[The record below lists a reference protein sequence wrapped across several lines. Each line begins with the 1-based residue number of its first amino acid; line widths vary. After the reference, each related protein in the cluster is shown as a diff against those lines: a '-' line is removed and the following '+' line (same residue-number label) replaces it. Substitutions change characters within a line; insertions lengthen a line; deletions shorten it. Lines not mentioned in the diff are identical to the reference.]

1 MTSATGVG
9 DEIRRRF
16 GTERGGVDDEVIG
29 DRIVE
34 AGAEVVPD
42 ELEAP
47 LVLVAQLVGR
57 HVGGDALL
65 LGPALRPG
73 GERGHREHA
82 EHRFVGE
89 EERGAA
95 SHEDGGAAARQRH
108 HEALHRMEEVVL
120 GEAGALKEIGE
131 VTVDGAADAPV
142 ETVQQ
147 LLGESALGRDL
158 VDDLTAEAG
167 ESEPLR
173 DPLAKETAARAR
185 QAGNRDA
192 GLLPRRPRG
201 LLPAGELQAE
211 PGVGSLAE
219 RHGGLLE
226 CGMGGGCRRRSR
238 PQGAQREPGSLRTF
252 ARRASRLQPGPA
264 APAGGD
270 DPAGGSRRAPSR
282 TKQARESSAPPS
294 PDDRCEDPGAM
305 PLELNEILKI
315 ALKGGA
321 SDIHLKSGLPPIFR
335 VDGALVPLKNAERLL
350 PDQLEVITR
359 GIMNPVQKERFETNH
374 ECDLAYG
381 IAGLGR
387 FRVNVFQQRGT
398 IGVVFRV
405 IPFGVKTI
413 EQLYLPKVVESVA
426 NEQRGLIL
434 VTGTT
439 GSGKSTTLAAMI
451 EHINSSR
458 TCHIMTI
465 EDPIEFLIRD
475 RRSIVNQREIGV
487 DTNSFSN
494 ALRAA
499 LRQDPDVILVGEM
512 RDFETIETALL
523 AAETGHLVLSTL
535 HTLAATETINRIV
548 SVFPPY
554 QQKQVRLQLTSILR
568 GVISQRLVPRADG
581 KGRVPALEVMVT
593 TARVRELITDKDR
606 TKELHD
612 AIAKG
617 FTSYGMQTFD
627 QSLMQLVKQ
636 NLVTYEEALKHV
648 SNPDDFALR
657 FRGIA
662 SPSDGTWDDF
672 DGSEDDEAVDAEAE
686 KSDADEAAG
695 GDIDLERF

>member
-1 MTSATGVG
+1 MS
-9 DEIRRRF
+9 
-16 GTERGGVDDEVIG
+16 
-29 DRIVE
+29 
-34 AGAEVVPD
+34 
-42 ELEAP
+42 
-47 LVLVAQLVGR
+47 
-57 HVGGDALL
+57 
-65 LGPALRPG
+65 
-73 GERGHREHA
+73 
-82 EHRFVGE
+82 
-89 EERGAA
+89 
-95 SHEDGGAAARQRH
+95 
-108 HEALHRMEEVVL
+108 
-120 GEAGALKEIGE
+120 
-131 VTVDGAADAPV
+131 
-142 ETVQQ
+142 
-147 LLGESALGRDL
+147 
-158 VDDLTAEAG
+158 
-167 ESEPLR
+167 
-173 DPLAKETAARAR
+173 
-185 QAGNRDA
+185 
-192 GLLPRRPRG
+192 
-201 LLPAGELQAE
+201 
-211 PGVGSLAE
+211 
-219 RHGGLLE
+219 
-226 CGMGGGCRRRSR
+226 
-238 PQGAQREPGSLRTF
+238 
-252 ARRASRLQPGPA
+252 
-264 APAGGD
+264 
-270 DPAGGSRRAPSR
+270 
-282 TKQARESSAPPS
+282 
-294 PDDRCEDPGAM
+294 
-305 PLELNEILKI
+305 LELNEILKI

-350 PDQLEVITR
+350 PEYLERVAT
-359 GIMNPVQKERFETNH
+359 GIMNSVQKERWETHH

-398 IGVVFRV
+398 VGIVFRV

-413 EQLYLPKVVESVA
+413 DQLLLPKVVESIA

-487 DTNSFSN
+487 DTNTFAN

-512 RDFETIETALL
+512 RDFETIETALT

-535 HTLAATETINRIV
+535 HTLDATETINRII

-554 QQKQVRLQLTSILR
+554 QQKQVRIQLSSILKA
-568 GVISQRLVPRADG
+568 VISQRLVPRADG
-581 KGRVPALEVMVT
+581 KGRVPALEVMIA
-593 TARVRELITDKDR
+593 TARVRECISDKDR

-617 FTSYGMQTFD
+617 FTTYGMQTFD
-627 QSLMQLVKQ
+627 QSLMHLVKQ

-662 SPSDGTWDDF
+662 STSDGTWDDF
-672 DGSEDDEAVDAEAE
+672 DKDEGRADAH
-686 KSDADEAAG
+686 SDAAAEQEKP
-695 GDIDLERF
+695 DIDLERF